1 MESDLLYNRKEE
13 VTTVPHIVGVSVV
26 VVVAVTV
33 AVRVIVGE
41 REEERVG
48 VGVEERERVGVGVIV
63 REEVEAVIIKV
74 SPHNGRE
81 IEKIT
86 RRITRDRDREVL
98 VQVSY
103 MVSEVI
109 RMPLIASN
117 LLLLLI
123 KKKKILL
130 LDQPVYFT
138 PEVVV
143 EVLRVI
149 KIIQVSS
156 YILKDYFDC
165 FDLFC
170 LELSSLD

>member
-26 VVVAVTV
+26 VSVTV

-109 RMPLIASN
+109 RMPLIA
-117 LLLLLI
+117 
-123 KKKKILL
+123 
-130 LDQPVYFT
+130 
-138 PEVVV
+138 
-143 EVLRVI
+143 
-149 KIIQVSS
+149 
-156 YILKDYFDC
+156 
-165 FDLFC
+165 
-170 LELSSLD
+170 